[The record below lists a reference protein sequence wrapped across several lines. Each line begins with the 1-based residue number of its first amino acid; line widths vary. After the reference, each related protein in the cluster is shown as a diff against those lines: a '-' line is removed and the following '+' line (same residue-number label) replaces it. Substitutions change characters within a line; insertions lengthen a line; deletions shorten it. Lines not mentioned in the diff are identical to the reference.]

1 MVDLV
6 PILKACAQAYK
17 LCNNKDGSSMLETK
31 RSKNS
36 KDSVFN
42 DQAKQ
47 IVNFLFYVILM
58 FLLFVNKCLYN
69 FKLRDIVQLRDYL
82 LSHRRQYVNIE

>member
-31 RSKNS
+31 RSKNA

-47 IVNFLFYVILM
+47 IVNLILCDSH
-58 FLLFVNKCLYN
+58 VPVVCLYN